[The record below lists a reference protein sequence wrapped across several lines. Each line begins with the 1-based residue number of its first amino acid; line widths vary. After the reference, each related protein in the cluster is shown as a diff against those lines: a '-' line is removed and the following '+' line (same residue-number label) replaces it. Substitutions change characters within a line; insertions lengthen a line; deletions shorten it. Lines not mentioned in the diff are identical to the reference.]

1 MASLSS
7 HKSNYALA
15 ISYIVQELVRSYDA
29 GETLNLTRLKGE
41 AAKKF
46 KLQGIPKMSDI
57 LHGLPIAY
65 RSKLWPY
72 LKTKPVRTASVSESS
87 KLWSFAAALHTHV
100 SHLFLPAQISPGSRD
115 CSSHE

>member
-15 ISYIVQELVRSYDA
+15 ISYIVQELIRSYDA

-72 LKTKPVRTASVSESS
+72 LKTKPVRTASVRMNQ
-87 KLWSFAAALHTHV
+87 HV
-100 SHLFLPAQISPGSRD
+100 VKFKMCLRSVSLYHFSAFLFPGSRH
-115 CSSHE
+115 CSNHE